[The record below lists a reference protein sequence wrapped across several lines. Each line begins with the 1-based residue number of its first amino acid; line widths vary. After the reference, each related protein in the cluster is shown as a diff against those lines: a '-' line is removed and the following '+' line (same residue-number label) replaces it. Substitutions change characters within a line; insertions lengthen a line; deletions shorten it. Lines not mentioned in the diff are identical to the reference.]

1 MKMLL
6 LVLAALCL
14 SACVTS
20 APESRDPGDSPDT
33 TQPENAEQPK
43 GTPLETLRKDIQDV
57 ASRAEQK
64 ADEIQVQHLLIAYD
78 RAGIPGVTR
87 TLEEAEQLTA
97 ELWQKIKDGAD
108 FDALIK
114 EHTNDSPPGI
124 YGMTMVGPGDR
135 NKLLFPRT
143 GMVAAFGD
151 VGWRLKVGEYGVA
164 PHHARTSPYGW
175 HIIKRLK

>member
-1 MKMLL
+1 
-6 LVLAALCL
+6 
-14 SACVTS
+14 
-20 APESRDPGDSPDT
+20 
-33 TQPENAEQPK
+33 
-43 GTPLETLRKDIQDV
+43 
-57 ASRAEQK
+57 

-108 FDALIK
+108 FDTLIK

-124 YGMTMVGPGDR
+124 YSMTMVGPGDR
-135 NKLLFPRT
+135 NKMLFART

-151 VGWRLKVGEYGVA
+151 VGWRLKVNEYGVA
-164 PHHARTSPYGW
+164 PHHARTSPY
-175 HIIKRLK
+175 